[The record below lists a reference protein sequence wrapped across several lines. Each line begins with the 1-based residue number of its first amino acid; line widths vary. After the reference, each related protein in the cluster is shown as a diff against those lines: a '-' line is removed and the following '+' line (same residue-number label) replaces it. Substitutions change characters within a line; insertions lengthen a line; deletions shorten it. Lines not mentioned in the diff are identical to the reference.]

1 MTDVDVL
8 VVGAGPV
15 GLTAALELRR
25 RGIECRVVDR
35 LPSPAMVAK
44 AVGIQPRTLEIWEA
58 AGLAQDALD
67 AATQPHGQKVFVNGE
82 QTAELTL
89 TLPPSV
95 PFGFVALPQ
104 YEAER
109 VLTEQLR
116 RLGTSVERGLEL
128 VRFDQ
133 DADGVTA
140 RLSGSQGSET
150 ARAGFLVGCDV
161 GYRAAPA
168 DPTALARYLDTIF
181 A

>member
-67 AATQPHGQKVFVNGE
+67 AATQLHGQKVFINGE

-89 TLPPSV
+89 TLGAGPRGAGGSSL
-95 PFGFVALPQ
+95 GA
-104 YEAER
+104 AG
-109 VLTEQLR
+109 QLR
-116 RLGTSVERGLEL
+116 R
-128 VRFDQ
+128 
-133 DADGVTA
+133 
-140 RLSGSQGSET
+140 
-150 ARAGFLVGCDV
+150 RASPG
-161 GYRAAPA
+161 R
-168 DPTALARYLDTIF
+168 
-181 A
+181 